1 MYKLPTTY
9 IRLTRIIYLLFI
21 LHSTLQ
27 AHILSS
33 NNELNEKEIVA
44 KNDTNKVKLLFQ
56 IGNQFMDGPSDSL
69 VFYYKKA
76 LSLINERILFYKTD
90 SISNDELIRVYLR
103 FKMRAYIEL
112 GIEYFFRSNYD
123 KALEYY
129 FKALKVANETGDEE
143 TVSECQ
149 SEIAIVYK
157 NQGKYDLALKYN
169 QKALNYA
176 RSSGDSS
183 WAAVCYA
190 NQGTIYLKKGYFT
203 LALNNYLKALKTF
216 EKLGQKRR
224 MGACY
229 LNVGRIYAGQL
240 DFVPAAG
247 YYKLALTNARETG
260 NKMNLADGYM
270 SMGEIWLKKQQTDK
284 ARMYLDSARAILN
297 ESGYSHRMDDCFAF
311 IGDTYKLDRDYDKAE
326 EYYSRS
332 LELSTR
338 ENDLPGMS
346 ESLHNLAEVEYLKNN
361 LSQAQEFGHKSLAA
375 AKEAGNPESLKAS
388 WEILS
393 KIYEAAGD
401 DTKALA
407 AYKMYS
413 IFKDSLF
420 SQSKYRAIREAE
432 AKYETEKKEQQLNLL
447 ARQNEVQELKLSRRR
462 NLLYALGAG
471 IVLVLLFSYLL
482 IRQNRIQSKQK
493 AIELEQRLLRLQM
506 NPHFIFNTLIA
517 IQSYIYNSEPLQAGD
532 FLAKFADLIR
542 LTLEHSRVEFVPLND
557 ELKMLTVYLD
567 LQVLRFD
574 NKFDYTLTVDKTP
587 DKEIVT
593 IPPMFAQP
601 FVENAIEHGL
611 RYKQGEGHLNII
623 YEKTSNRCMT
633 VTVEDDGVGRKK
645 AEEIEKKDQHRS
657 HAMEIT
663 QERLAVLTKKYNHKY
678 TLEVF
683 DLKDNN
689 NNISGTCVRITLPFN
704 LTENN

>member
-1 MYKLPTTY
+1 MFLPRLHLLTLFAGLLVMPLFSLHGQTEQD
-9 IRLTRIIYLLFI
+9 IRDLR
-21 LHSTLQ
+21 SELQ
-27 AHILSS
+27 SAPDDT
-33 NNELNEKEIVA
+33 A
-44 KNDTNKVKLLFQ
+44 KVRLLFQ
-56 IGNQFMDGPSDSL
+56 MGNLFIDGPSDSL
-69 VFYYKKA
+69 SFYYGKA
-76 LSLINERILFYKTD
+76 LDLIHYKLSAYNKNPADNRQKILAYRQL
-90 SISNDELIRVYLR
+90 E
-103 FKMRAYIEL
+103 MRAYIEL

-129 FKALKVANETGDEE
+129 FKALKIADETGDEE

-169 QKALNYA
+169 QKALDYA

-229 LNVGRIYAGQL
+229 LNVGKIYAGQL

-260 NKMNLADGYM
+260 NNMNLADGYM
-270 SMGEIWLKKQQTDK
+270 SMGEIWLKKQQTDT

-311 IGDTYKLDRDYDKAE
+311 IGDTYKLDHDYDKAE

-332 LELSTR
+332 LELSAR

-361 LSQAQEFGHKSLAA
+361 LPQALEFGRKSLAA
-375 AKEAGNPESLKAS
+375 AKEAGNLESLKAS

-393 KIYEAAGD
+393 KIYEAAGY

-420 SQSKYRAIREAE
+420 SQGKYRTIREAE
-432 AKYETEKKEQQLNLL
+432 AKYETEKKEQQLTLL

-542 LTLEHSRVEFVPLND
+542 LILEHSRVEFVPLAD
-557 ELKMLTVYLD
+557 ELKILRTYLD
-567 LQVLRFD
+567 LQQLRFD
-574 NKFDYTLTVDKTP
+574 NKFTYTIITEEKT
-587 DKEIVT
+587 DTERIK

-611 RYKQGEGHLNII
+611 RYKQSPGHLHIV
-623 YEKTSNRCMT
+623 YEETNDRLMT
-633 VTVEDDGVGRKK
+633 VTVRDDGVGRAK
-645 AEEIEKKDQHRS
+645 ASEIEKKKQHRS
-657 HAMEIT
+657 RAIGIT
-663 QERLAVLTKKYNHKY
+663 RERLAILSKRYRQKFTFSVT
-678 TLEVF
+678 
-683 DLKDNN
+683 DLKDKEGVPA
-689 NNISGTCVRITLPFN
+689 GTEVKVLLP
-704 LTENN
+704 LQIEEND